1 MQVLGIINFVIGIIF
16 TLCYFYQFIFLIIAY
31 VGKRE
36 NNPDAEPRRIAVLIA
51 ARNESRVIHNLLES
65 LNAQD
70 YPKDKYTVFLVADNC
85 TDNTA
90 DIARE
95 HGAVV
100 YERFN
105 RIEKGKGYAIDYLIK
120 CIERDYGDGFCDAY
134 IVFDADN
141 VAEKNYITEINK
153 TFARGYDV
161 VTSYRNASNYGAN
174 WRAAGQGMFFLRES
188 RVLNLARMR
197 AKANTYVTGTGFLF
211 SHRLCKQYGGW
222 PFHCLTEDGEF
233 TMENVVNGV
242 KTGYCNSAMFYD
254 EQATSHKVSWNQ
266 KLRWCKGGLQIYK
279 KYCVALFKGLFSKKF
294 LSFFD
299 MTMCL
304 NAAYFISMA
313 AVVIN
318 VVADIIILALGCH
331 DLLGLFFTQAW
342 MVLMA
347 YLMLM
352 VFSLMITFSEWKH
365 IRASGFKK
373 IFYSFTFPIFL
384 YSFVP
389 AAFVAVFKKVE
400 WKQIDH
406 KGSGQTVSLESDKT
420 EEKEPAVK

>member
-1 MQVLGIINFVIGIIF
+1 MQILGIINLVIGAIF
-16 TLCYFYQFIFLIIAY
+16 TLCYFYQFVFLIIAY
-31 VGKRE
+31 AGKRE
-36 NNPDAEPRRIAVLIA
+36 SIPDAEPRKIAVLIA

-105 RIEKGKGYAIDYLIK
+105 QIEKGKGYAIDYLIK
-120 CIERDYGDGFCDAY
+120 CIERDYGDDFCDAY
-134 IVFDADN
+134 VVFDADN
-141 VAEKNYITEINK
+141 VAERNYITEINK
-153 TFARGYDV
+153 TFALGYDV
-161 VTSYRNASNYGAN
+161 VTSYRNASNYSSN
-174 WRAAGQGMFFLRES
+174 WRSAGQGMFFLRES

-211 SHRLCKQYGGW
+211 SRSICKKYGGW

-242 KTGYCNSAMFYD
+242 KTGYCNTAMFYD
-254 EQATSHKVSWNQ
+254 EQATSSKVSWNQ

-313 AVVIN
+313 AVIIN
-318 VVADIIILALGCH
+318 VVADIIIIALGCQ
-331 DLLGLFFTQAW
+331 DLFGLFLTQAW

-352 VFSLMITFSEWKH
+352 VFSIMITCSEWKY

-373 IFYSFTFPIFL
+373 IFYSFTFPLFL

-406 KGSGQTVSLESDKT
+406 SGDGAQSANAENS
-420 EEKEPAVK
+420 EEKEMVTK